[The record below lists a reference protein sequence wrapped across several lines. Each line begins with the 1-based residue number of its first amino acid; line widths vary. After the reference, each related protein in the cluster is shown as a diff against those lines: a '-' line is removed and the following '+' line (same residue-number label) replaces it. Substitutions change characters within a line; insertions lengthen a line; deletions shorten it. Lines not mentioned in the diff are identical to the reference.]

1 MVADATLKPVT
12 IVNMVAD
19 AKAYYAILQGD
30 TSCAFGRWATFDNVS
45 SQAYARNELAITEGM
60 KSGDL
65 RVIQVKVTQPQRTD
79 RHRGSVGGCGGRWQS
94 VALQFTTEPE
104 NKCPPICTK

>member
-12 IVNMVAD
+12 MVNMVAD

-65 RVIQVKVTQPQRTD
+65 CVIQVKVTQPINAQI
-79 RHRGSVGGCGGRWQS
+79 GIAG
-94 VALQFTTEPE
+94 A
-104 NKCPPICTK
+104 